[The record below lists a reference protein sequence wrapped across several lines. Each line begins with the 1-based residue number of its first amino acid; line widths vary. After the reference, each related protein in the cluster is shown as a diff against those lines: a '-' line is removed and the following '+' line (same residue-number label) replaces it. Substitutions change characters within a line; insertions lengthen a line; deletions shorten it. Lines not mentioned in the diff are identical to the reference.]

1 MRRKIVDYNL
11 INMEQYRKNLA
22 HYKHSKILAAI
33 IFSLLE
39 CSLAALTIY
48 GLVNYQ
54 SLLFLGGMCM
64 AHLIIIPF
72 WFFRNFFLV
81 CDIIYF
87 GYSNVSALSRIF
99 IQFLLVF
106 ATEACTI
113 GIGFIFMDRSNIII
127 ISLSVFCIFA
137 IIAFIILDKFYSYPI
152 AVGQVYIDKN
162 LYK

>member
-1 MRRKIVDYNL
+1 M
-11 INMEQYRKNLA
+11 NLA
-22 HYKHSKILAAI
+22 HYKRDKIMAVI
-33 IFSLLE
+33 IFCFLE
-39 CSLAALTIY
+39 CSLAALSIY
-48 GLVNYQ
+48 GFVNYQ

-64 AHLIIIPF
+64 VHFVIIPF
-72 WFFRNFFLV
+72 WFFRNFFLA
-81 CDIIYF
+81 CDVIYF
-87 GYSNVSALSRIF
+87 GYSNVSDLSKIF

-113 GIGFIFMDRSNIII
+113 GIGLVFMDRSNILI

-137 IIAFIILDKFYSYPI
+137 IVAFIILDKFYSYPN

>member
-1 MRRKIVDYNL
+1 MRRKIVDYDL
-11 INMEQYRKNLA
+11 INMEQYRKNLS
-22 HYKHSKILAAI
+22 HYKHNKILAAI

-48 GLVNYQ
+48 GFINYQ

-64 AHLIIIPF
+64 VHLIIIPF

-87 GYSNVSALSRIF
+87 GYSNLSNLGRVF

-113 GIGFIFMDRSNIII
+113 GIGFIFMDHPNIIV

-137 IIAFIILDKFYSYPI
+137 IIAFIILDKFYSYPN